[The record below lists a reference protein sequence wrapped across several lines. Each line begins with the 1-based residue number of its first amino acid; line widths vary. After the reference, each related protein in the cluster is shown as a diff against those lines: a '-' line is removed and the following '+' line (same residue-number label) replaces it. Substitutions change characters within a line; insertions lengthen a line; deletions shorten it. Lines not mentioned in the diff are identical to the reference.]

1 MPKRLL
7 PSPVPMSWL
16 LKPKIPGATAK
27 AQAMP
32 KRLLPSPVPMSPLFE
47 PKIPGATAKSS
58 ARRRRRNTV
67 YAPEASREE
76 VRGDLSEEVQED
88 SDAVSPMYEAST
100 NALVIVPAMRM
111 AKVHAEDEN
120 EVATW
125 TRSRS
130 LDDLCDD
137 LCYKMAWFPAICN
150 DFQGGLSQ
158 KMPELANWSGHD
170 TDQFDPLLQEHQ
182 DASDAVLSISKA
194 PATDPDVVDMD
205 AAQESQGGNEEAV
218 WCWLKGL
225 DGRGSMLKYFSK
237 IRDKFQCNFWQIAAA
252 KLPKFA
258 CANRRYQ
265 IAQIDPLFFDTL
277 GIVYIGEKML
287 FAKAILKLHLRL
299 LPPPPPPPRP
309 CRPRGKAVLAARLG

>member
-1 MPKRLL
+1 
-7 PSPVPMSWL
+7 
-16 LKPKIPGATAK
+16 
-27 AQAMP
+27 MP

-67 YAPEASREE
+67 YAPEASRDE
-76 VRGDLSEEVQED
+76 VRGELSEEVQED
-88 SDAVSPMYEAST
+88 SDAVSPIYEAST
-100 NALVIVPAMRM
+100 NALVTIPAMRM

-120 EVATW
+120 EVAKR

-158 KMPELANWSGHD
+158 NMPELANWSGHD

-194 PATDPDVVDMD
+194 PATDPEVVDMD
-205 AAQESQGGNEEAV
+205 EAQEPQGENEEAV
-218 WCWLKGL
+218 WSWLKGL

-252 KLPKFA
+252 KLPKSA

-265 IAQIDPLFFDTL
+265 TEQIDPLFFDTL
-277 GIVYIGEKML
+277 GIVCIGEKML

-299 LPPPPPPPRP
+299 PPPPPPPRP
-309 CRPRGKAVLAARLG
+309 RRPRGKAVLAARLG

>member
-1 MPKRLL
+1 
-7 PSPVPMSWL
+7 
-16 LKPKIPGATAK
+16 
-27 AQAMP
+27 MP
-32 KRLLPSPVPMSPLFE
+32 KRLLPSPVPMSPLLE
-47 PKIPGATAKSS
+47 PKIPGAAAKSS
-58 ARRRRRNTV
+58 ARKRRRNTV
-67 YAPEASREE
+67 DTPEASRDE
-76 VRGDLSEEVQED
+76 VRGELSEEVQED
-88 SDAVSPMYEAST
+88 SDAVSPIYEAST
-100 NALVIVPAMRM
+100 NALVTIPVMRM

-120 EVATW
+120 EVAPW

-137 LCYKMAWFPAICN
+137 LCSMMAWFPAICN

-158 KMPELANWSGHD
+158 KMPELANWSGRD
-170 TDQFDPLLQEHQ
+170 TDQLDPLLQEHQ

-237 IRDKFQCNFWQIAAA
+237 IRDKYQCNFWQIAAA
-252 KLPKFA
+252 KLPKSA
-258 CANRRYQ
+258 RANRLSQ

-299 LPPPPPPPRP
+299 PPPPPPPPPRP
-309 CRPRGKAVLAARLG
+309 RRPRGKAVLAARLG